1 MSDLMLAM
9 VHLAARR
16 GYFFVTLVLVV
27 IVLALAANSRRSQ
40 K

>member
-1 MSDLMLAM
+1 MLAM
-9 VHLAARR
+9 LHLAGRS

>member
-1 MSDLMLAM
+1 MLAM
-9 VHLAARR
+9 LHLTGRN

-27 IVLALAANSRRSQ
+27 IILGLAANSRRSQ

>member
-9 VHLAARR
+9 VHLAARH
-16 GYFFVTLVLVV
+16 GYFFITLVLVV